1 VFFLRDFLEKIPSV
15 IRKMTAIATDFIPY
29 STHVSVDFGI
39 PSKNIRKI
47 RKNIAAKTL
56 SKI

>member
-15 IRKMTAIATDFIPY
+15 IRKITAIATDFIPY

-47 RKNIAAKTL
+47 SRSNGAKL
-56 SKI
+56 DPDK